1 MQMQMQ
7 RRAIQPNDV
16 SYAQA
21 HEISGFKRL
30 LFISGQLPQCE
41 KCILPKDFEGQCRRA
56 WANVE
61 QQLKQAGM
69 DFGNLV
75 KVTTF
80 LSERR
85 LRERNYEIRREVLG
99 EHTPALTVII
109 ADLYEEG
116 WMVEIEAIAAD

>member
-1 MQMQMQ
+1 MHMQMQ

-21 HEISGFKRL
+21 HEISGFRRL

-69 DFGNLV
+69 DFSNLV

>member
-21 HEISGFKRL
+21 HEISGFRRL

>member
-41 KCILPKDFEGQCRRA
+41 QCILPKDFEGQCRRA

-69 DFGNLV
+69 DFSNLV

-85 LRERNYEIRREVLG
+85 LRQRNYEIRREVLG
-99 EHTPALTVII
+99 EYTPALTVII